1 MNLSKSTI
9 SLRKQEMTEC
19 SNESTDYNLSVMHVF
34 YVVFSWSD
42 FFSHFLSA
50 LESNYYQIYINRL
63 QFLFEYY
70 YVEERL
76 W

>member
-1 MNLSKSTI
+1 
-9 SLRKQEMTEC
+9 MTEC
-19 SNESTDYNLSVMHVF
+19 SNESTDYNLTVYRYVMHVF
-34 YVVFSWSD
+34 CVVFPKSD

-76 W
+76 